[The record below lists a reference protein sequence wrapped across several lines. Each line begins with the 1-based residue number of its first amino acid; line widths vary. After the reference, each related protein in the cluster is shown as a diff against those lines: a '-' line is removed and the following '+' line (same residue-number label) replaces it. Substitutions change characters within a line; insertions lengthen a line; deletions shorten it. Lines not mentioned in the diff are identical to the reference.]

1 VTSAGGAN
9 FVATA
14 AAGDGA
20 ARDGAYDGAAAAGTA
35 AAAEA
40 AAEADLANRYRRRP
54 RPSPCAGGPCAGLS
68 GV

>member
-9 FVATA
+9 VVATA

-20 ARDGAYDGAAAAGTA
+20 ARDGADGDAAGAGTA
-35 AAAEA
+35 AVA
-40 AAEADLANRYRRRP
+40 AAVEADWANRYRRRP

-68 GV
+68 GA